1 MGEKSD
7 IKYEMKIPKFGH
19 EKLVDGKFEFDH
31 DNLENKMPQ
40 IDLDVKAK
48 TELDENNAKV
58 KGDFDK
64 SGLSFGIKMP
74 DFDIKPTNI
83 GGMEGPA
90 VESKVERDDRM
101 KFPVIG
107 MAYTDIKQSD
117 VKVNEYD
124 ITTDGKIKTKTVK
137 APNIESLQIKSKD
150 GDIPTFGRESTISGS
165 IPESSIGPDQPRL
178 T

>member
-19 EKLVDGKFEFDH
+19 EKLVDGKFEFDY
-31 DNLENKMPQ
+31 DNLGNKMPQ

-90 VESKVERDDRM
+90 VECKKKKKKKKKVL
-101 KFPVIG
+101 
-107 MAYTDIKQSD
+107 YT
-117 VKVNEYD
+117 
-124 ITTDGKIKTKTVK
+124 TTTTTTT
-137 APNIESLQIKSKD
+137 PM
-150 GDIPTFGRESTISGS
+150 
-165 IPESSIGPDQPRL
+165 
-178 T
+178 